1 MIKYR
6 LKKQDRR
13 ESAQY
18 HMKVLFDI
26 SVLGHGHVSEKSRT
40 GVFRVIENVAGQLL
54 QHPQCDTMFCST
66 ADLNTVQYALS
77 YLDSNQGFSGA
88 RFSRPPFLERRMV
101 ISKAR
106 EHIFGLLHGN
116 QPVSSLRRLQLRLQL
131 KQLSVAER
139 LYRLLHK
146 EALMDPRHAGADIF
160 HSPFNPLP
168 GQRKPPSF
176 KSMFLTCYDLIPVLF
191 PHYFEQALMDQMTA
205 TYNSITPE
213 SWVLCI
219 SRSTRNDLLNHLGN
233 KINPDRAIVTELAA
247 SDTFYQST
255 DKAYNRHIR
264 QKHLVPDAPY
274 ILSLCTLEPRK
285 NIEQVVRAFVEL
297 NAQGNLRDLHLVL
310 VGTKGW
316 FFDKIF
322 AEISNSAELKSR
334 IIVTGFVA
342 DEDLA
347 AIYSDALFFVYPSF
361 YEGFGLPPLEA
372 MKCGVPVIT
381 SNTSSLPE
389 VVGDAG
395 ILVSPSNLDEL
406 CEAMLSIYKSPSLQ
420 QQMQEK
426 SLKRASLFSWERCGN
441 ETVHAY
447 KASLAV

>member
-1 MIKYR
+1 
-6 LKKQDRR
+6 
-13 ESAQY
+13 
-18 HMKVLFDI
+18 MK
-26 SVLGHGHVSEKSRT
+26 
-40 GVFRVIENVAGQLL
+40 
-54 QHPQCDTMFCST
+54 
-66 ADLNTVQYALS
+66 
-77 YLDSNQGFSGA
+77 
-88 RFSRPPFLERRMV
+88 
-101 ISKAR
+101 
-106 EHIFGLLHGN
+106 
-116 QPVSSLRRLQLRLQL
+116 
-131 KQLSVAER
+131 
-139 LYRLLHK
+139 
-146 EALMDPRHAGADIF
+146 
-160 HSPFNPLP
+160 
-168 GQRKPPSF
+168 
-176 KSMFLTCYDLIPVLF
+176 
-191 PHYFEQALMDQMTA
+191 A

-219 SRSTRNDLLNHLGN
+219 SHSTRNDLLNYLGN

-247 SDTFYQST
+247 SGTFYQSAN
-255 DKAYNRHIR
+255 KAYNRKVR
-264 QKHLVPDAPY
+264 QKHAIPDGPY

-285 NIEQVVRAFVEL
+285 NIEQVVRAFVAL
-297 NAQGNLRDLHLVL
+297 DAQENIRDLHLVL

-334 IIVTGFVA
+334 IIITGFVA

-395 ILVSPSNLDEL
+395 IMVSPGDLDAL
-406 CEAMLSIYKSPSLQ
+406 CQAMLKIYTNPSLQ

-426 SLKRASLFSWERCGN
+426 SLERAGRFSWERCGN
-441 ETVHAY
+441 ETVNAY
-447 KASLAV
+447 KHSLAV

>member
-1 MIKYR
+1 
-6 LKKQDRR
+6 
-13 ESAQY
+13 
-18 HMKVLFDI
+18 MKVLFDI
-26 SVLGHGHVSEKSRT
+26 SVLGHGHISEKSRT

-54 QHPQCDTMFCST
+54 QHPQCDTMFCSM
-66 ADLNTVQYALS
+66 ADLDTVQYALS
-77 YLDSNQGFSGA
+77 YLDSNKKFSGA
-88 RFSRPPFLERRMV
+88 QFSRPPFLERR
-101 ISKAR
+101 IATGKTR
-106 EHIFGLLHGN
+106 KGIFELLHSN
-116 QPVSSLRRLQLRLQL
+116 QPVSSLKKLQLRLQL

-139 LYRLLHK
+139 LHKLLHK
-146 EALMDPRHAGADIF
+146 GALTDPRHAKADIF

-168 GQRKPPSF
+168 DRHSYSAF

-191 PHYFEQALMDQMTA
+191 PHYFEKALMDQMTA

-219 SRSTRNDLLNHLGN
+219 SRSTRNDLLNYMGN

-247 SDTFYQST
+247 SDTFYQSA
-255 DKAYNRHIR
+255 DKAYNRNIR
-264 QKHLVPDAPY
+264 QKHLIPDAPY

-285 NIEQVVRAFVEL
+285 NIEQVVRAFVKL
-297 NAQGNLRDLHLVL
+297 NAQENLRDLHLVL

-316 FFDKIF
+316 LFDKIF
-322 AEISNSAELKSR
+322 SEISNSAELKSR
-334 IIVTGFVA
+334 IIITGFVA

-372 MKCGVPVIT
+372 MKCGVPVII

-406 CEAMLSIYKSPSLQ
+406 CEAMLSIYRSPSLQ
-420 QQMQEK
+420 QQMQKK
-426 SLKRASLFSWERCGN
+426 SLERACRFSWERCGN
-441 ETVHAY
+441 ETVDAY
-447 KASLAV
+447 KASLAG